1 MGKIATTPLN
11 ERVWKRYTRP
21 FEGASDVLRRVATY
35 VAEKGESPAIGAND
49 HVGGAPGELWAD
61 AYYELMAS
69 GKFLPNSPTLMNA
82 GRGEGQNQLAAC
94 FVLPLE
100 DDMKSIMTSLT
111 HQVLIHKSGGG
122 TGFNFSRLRPKGA
135 MVGSTNGVASGP
147 VSFLSLFD
155 KATSVVQQGGMRR
168 GANMGILDWRH
179 RDALDFVNAKADGTL
194 TNFNISL
201 AVDGE
206 FFALLDAGD
215 ARVSELWETLT
226 ANAWKNGDPGLV
238 FLDRIN
244 EGNTVPHLGDLEA
257 TNPCVTGDTLILTD
271 TGYQRIDDLVNKR
284 VNVWNGEEWSEVVPT
299 ITGENQPIME
309 ISFSDGSTLKCT
321 PYHKFLV
328 QDGFARDGRC
338 FEAKAEELRA
348 GMRIAKFKFPIIPGG
363 SGGMSE
369 SEAYINGFYSGDGST
384 PDARGRHIIRVY
396 GGKKK
401 LIPYLIHHAKQYNC
415 NIEDKSTLVADPKV
429 MREKF
434 WVPGT
439 ECSVSERLAWLAGLI
454 DADGSKN
461 SIDGSV
467 NITSINR
474 DFLMQVKRMVNTLGE
489 NATVAL
495 THNERTKKMPDGH
508 GGLKEYNCQACYRLI
523 INASTIERLKRIGL
537 KLHRVDVHPATDRD
551 ASRFLRVT
559 GVRLI
564 ELKERYVYCFNEPKR
579 HMGVFNG
586 VLTFQC
592 GESPLLPYEACNL
605 GSLNLAAFV
614 DEEGHLE
621 WGKLRPA
628 VVTAVHFL
636 NDVISACD
644 YPLPE
649 IERNVLQTRK
659 IGLGVMGWAD
669 CLALMGIHYA
679 SDEAV
684 DLARAISQEIRQ
696 IATLTSETLAR
707 VLGPFPAYKEALG
720 YPPRRNATLTCIAPT
735 GSISLLAG
743 CSSGIEP
750 HFARSYTRR
759 IVERDGDVTVDVEA
773 PVLEE
778 VRRRYPCT
786 PVDSLVPTALEIPPV
801 WHVRHQAA
809 WQTGVHLAVSKTVN
823 LPASATVE
831 QVREIYHMAY
841 DLGCKG
847 ITVYRDGSK
856 GSQVL
861 TNNEPKKA
869 QVLVSAPKKAGRPDE
884 LTGRTRKVPTVFG
897 NLYLTVNEMDGS
909 PFEVFATLGKGGKE
923 VSAAT
928 EAMGRLISLGLRHG
942 VPMEEVVRQL
952 KGIAGEQ
959 PVFDE
964 EGTIKSLPDAI
975 GRALERMGG
984 KPVTVNGAS
993 LCPDCGSVLL
1003 HEEGCQKCVCGFS
1016 KC

>member
-1 MGKIATTPLN
+1 MKKIATTPLN
-11 ERVWKRYTRP
+11 ERVWQRYLRP
-21 FEGASDVLRRVATY
+21 GETVADALRRVATY
-35 VAEKGESPAIGAND
+35 VAENGETAIVEENPDGAIARD
-49 HVGGAPGELWAD
+49 LRVAT
-61 AYYELMAS
+61 YYDLMAS
-69 GKFLPNSPTLMNA
+69 GSFLPNSPTLMNA
-82 GRGEGQNQLAAC
+82 GKQRGENQLAAC
-94 FVLPLE
+94 FVLPVD
-100 DDMKSIMTSLT
+100 DDMKAIMKALT

-122 TGFNFSRLRPKGA
+122 TGFNFSRLRPKGSR
-135 MVGSTNGVASGP
+135 VGSTNGVASGP
-147 VSFLSLFD
+147 VSFMSLFD

-257 TNPCVTGDTLILTD
+257 TNPC
-271 TGYQRIDDLVNKR
+271 
-284 VNVWNGEEWSEVVPT
+284 
-299 ITGENQPIME
+299 
-309 ISFSDGSTLKCT
+309 
-321 PYHKFLV
+321 
-328 QDGFARDGRC
+328 
-338 FEAKAEELRA
+338 
-348 GMRIAKFKFPIIPGG
+348 
-363 SGGMSE
+363 
-369 SEAYINGFYSGDGST
+369 
-384 PDARGRHIIRVY
+384 
-396 GGKKK
+396 
-401 LIPYLIHHAKQYNC
+401 
-415 NIEDKSTLVADPKV
+415 
-429 MREKF
+429 
-434 WVPGT
+434 
-439 ECSVSERLAWLAGLI
+439 
-454 DADGSKN
+454 
-461 SIDGSV
+461 
-467 NITSINR
+467 
-474 DFLMQVKRMVNTLGE
+474 
-489 NATVAL
+489 
-495 THNERTKKMPDGH
+495 
-508 GGLKEYNCQACYRLI
+508 
-523 INASTIERLKRIGL
+523 
-537 KLHRVDVHPATDRD
+537 
-551 ASRFLRVT
+551 
-559 GVRLI
+559 
-564 ELKERYVYCFNEPKR
+564 
-579 HMGVFNG
+579 
-586 VLTFQC
+586 
-592 GESPLLPYEACNL
+592 GESPLFPYEACNL

-614 DEEGHLE
+614 DEEGHFE

-759 IVERDGDVTVDVEA
+759 IVERDGDVTVNVEA

-831 QVREIYHMAY
+831 QVREIYRMAY

-856 GSQVL
+856 DSQVL
-861 TNNEPKKA
+861 TSKSADKPP
-869 QVLVSAPKKAGRPDE
+869 VLATPRKAGRPDE

-942 VPMEEVVRQL
+942 VPMEEIVRQL